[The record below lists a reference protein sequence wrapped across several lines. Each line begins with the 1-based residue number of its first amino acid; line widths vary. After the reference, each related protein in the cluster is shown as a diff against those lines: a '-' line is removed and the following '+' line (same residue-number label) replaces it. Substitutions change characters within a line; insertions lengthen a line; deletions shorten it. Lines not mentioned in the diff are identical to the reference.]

1 MVDLVCKKNRMFYYT
16 KGGNMLG
23 RSILGNYTEGT
34 NREWLLSNGLG
45 SFCSG
50 SINGNLARS
59 YHGMFIKS
67 FMPPLDRMMT
77 FHKIEESLNETDLFT
92 YKTIDANKEYIH
104 KGFENIESFE
114 VNPFPKWV
122 FSVNGTLLEKE
133 IFMPFE
139 KEMVVTRYRI
149 LASAKEINK
158 LETNLFFDYR
168 DYHEI
173 LNERKFNFEIK
184 ENKVS
189 FSDKSMY
196 IYTNGKL
203 DEIPFTEEGKDFYG
217 NKIQGSIRKN
227 IAYDIELGE
236 RGRNDL
242 ASSCKLLKTS
252 IELKKREDFYLIAS
266 FDKLDN
272 IDIDLLYKNEI
283 ERINKLKDM
292 TSKEDKILRDL
303 GVACDD
309 FITYRKGTDGKT
321 ILAGYP
327 WFGDWGRDTMIALPG
342 LTLSTG
348 RFEDAKSI
356 LKTFAKY
363 CSNGM
368 LPNVFPAFEG
378 EKLQYNTIDAAPWY
392 FFAVLKYLE
401 YTDDYNFIEKEIYP
415 TLKKIVEHHIQG
427 TCYNIHIDNKGFLN
441 GGDKN
446 TQLTWMDVKYK
457 GWAVTP
463 RYGKPVEIQAL
474 WYNGMK
480 LMQKLSEKFGE
491 NDSLY
496 SNLADK
502 LKENFEKT
510 FWNEKDSC
518 LYDYIAEEKNADIRP
533 NQIFVVSL
541 PYSLLTEEKEKLIV
555 DNVFKNLYTSHGLK
569 SLDKSNP
576 HYKGIYFGNLYDRDS
591 CYHQGTVWA
600 WPIGHFIGAYNK
612 VYKDK
617 SANRTLLNGLIHHFY
632 DEGCINSISE
642 IFDGDKPFK
651 ARGCFAQAWSVS
663 ELLRALKE
671 YC

>member
-1 MVDLVCKKNRMFYYT
+1 MI
-16 KGGNMLG
+16 G
-23 RSILGNYTEGT
+23 RSVLGNYEDGT

-67 FMPPLDRMMT
+67 FIPPLDRMMT
-77 FHKIEESLNETDLFT
+77 FHRIEESLNETDLFT
-92 YKTIDANKEYIH
+92 YKTIEAGKEYIH
-104 KGFENIESFE
+104 EGFKNIESFE
-114 VNPFPKWV
+114 INPFPKWI
-122 FSVNGTLLEKE
+122 FSIDGTILEKE

-139 KEMVVTRYRI
+139 REMVVTKYRL
-149 LASAKEINK
+149 LASAREVNR
-158 LETNLFFDYR
+158 LDTSLFFDYR
-168 DYHEI
+168 DYHEV
-173 LNERKFNFEIK
+173 LNRKKFDLKVEDNQ
-184 ENKVS
+184 VS
-189 FSDKSMY
+189 FADKSMY
-196 IYTNGKL
+196 IYTNGQL
-203 DEIPFTEEGKDFYG
+203 EETTFAEEREDFYG
-217 NKIQGSIRKN
+217 NLVPGSVRKN

-236 RGRNDL
+236 RGSKDL
-242 ASSCKLLKTS
+242 GSSCNLFKTS
-252 IELKKREDFYLIAS
+252 IELKKGEDFYIIAS
-266 FDKLDN
+266 FDKLKN
-272 IDIDLLYKNEI
+272 IDLDINLLYQHEV

-292 TSKEDKILRDL
+292 TSREDKLLRDL
-303 GVACDD
+303 AVACDD
-309 FITYRKGTDGKT
+309 FITYRKGIDGKT

-348 RFEDAKSI
+348 RFKDAKSI
-356 LKTFAKY
+356 LKTFARY

-378 EKLQYNTIDAAPWY
+378 EELQYNTIDAAPWY

-401 YTDDYNFIEKEIYP
+401 YTNDYNFIEKEIYP
-415 TLKKIVEHHIQG
+415 ALKEIVSRHIKG
-427 TCYNIHIDNKGFLN
+427 TRYNIHIDDNGFLN
-441 GGDKN
+441 GGDKD

-480 LMQKLSEKFGE
+480 LMEELSEKFGE
-491 NDSLY
+491 DTQTY
-496 SNLADK
+496 SNLANR
-502 LKENFEKT
+502 LKDNFEKE
-510 FWNEKDSC
+510 FWNRKDNC
-518 LYDYIAEEKNADIRP
+518 LYDYIGEEKNTDIRP

-541 PYSLLTEEKEKLIV
+541 PHSLLTEKKEKLVV
-555 DNVFKNLYTSHGLK
+555 DKVFKHLYTSHGLK
-569 SLDKSNP
+569 SLDKNNP
-576 HYKGIYFGNLYDRDS
+576 HYKGVYFGNLYDRDS

-600 WPIGHFIGAYNK
+600 WLMGHFIGAYNK
-612 VYKDK
+612 VYRNK
-617 SANRTLLNGLIHHFY
+617 SENKILLNGLICHFY
-632 DEGCINSISE
+632 GEGCINSVSE

>member
-1 MVDLVCKKNRMFYYT
+1 MI
-16 KGGNMLG
+16 G
-23 RSILGNYTEGT
+23 RDILGNYAEGT

-67 FMPPLDRMMT
+67 FIPPLNRMMT
-77 FHKIEESLNETDLFT
+77 FHKIEEILNETDLFT
-92 YKTIDANKEYIH
+92 CKTIDADKEYIH
-104 KGFENIESFE
+104 KGFKNIESFE
-114 VNPFPKWV
+114 INPFPKWI
-122 FSVNGTLLEKE
+122 FSINGTLLEKE

-139 KEMVVTRYRI
+139 REMVVTKYRI
-149 LASAKEINK
+149 LASAREVNK
-158 LETNLFFDYR
+158 LDTNLFFDYR
-168 DYHEI
+168 DYHDVF
-173 LNERKFNFEIK
+173 NRKKFDLKVKDNQ
-184 ENKVS
+184 VS

-196 IYTNGKL
+196 IYTNGQL
-203 DEIPFTEEGKDFYG
+203 EELPFPEEKEDFYG
-217 NKIQGSIRKN
+217 NTIPGSIRKN

-236 RGRNDL
+236 RGGKDL
-242 ASSCKLLKTS
+242 GSSYNLLKTS
-252 IELKKREDFYLIAS
+252 ISLKKGEDFYIIAS

-272 IDIDLLYKNEI
+272 VDLNINLLYQHEI

-292 TSKEDKILRDL
+292 TSKEDKLLRDL
-303 GVACDD
+303 AISCDD
-309 FITYRKGTDGKT
+309 FITYRKGIDGKT

-356 LKTFAKY
+356 LKTFARY
-363 CSNGM
+363 CSDGM
-368 LPNVFPAFEG
+368 LPNVFPAFED
-378 EKLQYNTIDAAPWY
+378 EELQYNTIDAAPWY

-401 YTDDYNFIEKEIYP
+401 YTNDYSFIEEEIYP
-415 TLKKIVEHHIQG
+415 ALKDIVSYHIKG
-427 TCYNIHIDNKGFLN
+427 TRYKIHIDENGFLN

-457 GWAVTP
+457 DWAVTP

-480 LMQKLSEKFGE
+480 LMEELSNQFGE
-491 NDSLY
+491 DNQTY
-496 SNLADK
+496 INLANR
-502 LKENFEKT
+502 LKENFEKE
-510 FWNEKDSC
+510 FWNEKDHC
-518 LYDYIAEEKNADIRP
+518 LYDYIGEEKNTDIRP

-541 PYSLLTEEKEKLIV
+541 PHSLLTKEKEKLIV
-555 DNVFKNLYTSHGLK
+555 DKVFKDLYTSKGLK
-569 SLDKSNP
+569 SLDKNNP
-576 HYKGIYFGNLYDRDS
+576 HYKGVYSGNLYERDS

-600 WPIGHFIGAYNK
+600 WPMGHFIGAYNK
-612 VYKDK
+612 VYKNK
-617 SANRTLLNGLIHHFY
+617 SENKILLNGLIHHFY
-632 DEGCINSISE
+632 GEGCINSISE